1 MDAHVIVAGLRVL
14 ADLLEMFVG
23 IRPAGDLRALL
34 AADGEHDRRRRLR
47 PRIESRVLHDVMAPA
62 MTLQAAFPQQANDVD
77 RLFQHLLPNG
87 CRGPSA
93 ADDMLVQVLARAE
106 PEKE

>member
-1 MDAHVIVAGLRVL
+1 
-14 ADLLEMFVG
+14 
-23 IRPAGDLRALL
+23 
-34 AADGEHDRRRRLR
+34 
-47 PRIESRVLHDVMAPA
+47 MAPA

-106 PEKE
+106 PEKEPPVEHERHCRGSLRDDRRVNPHGRTGDGGADP